1 MAQVLLSDFLSY
13 FSQACEVAAQAD
25 ILIVVGTSLNVYPAA
40 SLLHYAKPDA
50 KIWFVD
56 PGMPEF
62 GAYRD
67 RITHIRKPAT
77 QGVPA
82 VVDQLIAELK

>member
-1 MAQVLLSDFLSY
+1 
-13 FSQACEVAAQAD
+13 
-25 ILIVVGTSLNVYPAA
+25 
-40 SLLHYAKPDA
+40 
-50 KIWFVD
+50 
-56 PGMPEF
+56 MPEF

-82 VVDQLIAELK
+82 LVDQLIAELK